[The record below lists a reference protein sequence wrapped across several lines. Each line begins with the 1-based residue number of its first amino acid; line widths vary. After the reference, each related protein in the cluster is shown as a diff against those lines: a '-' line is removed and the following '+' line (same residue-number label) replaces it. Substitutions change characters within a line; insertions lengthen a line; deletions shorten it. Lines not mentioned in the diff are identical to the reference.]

1 MAAQIK
7 TITSVTE
14 QGLQSITQALNK
26 VVSISS
32 GDLTREINRVIDVMQ
47 SSIGQARD
55 ALQGAITAAGAGM
68 TEHILAGLQ
77 LPQITPGV
85 WNDIAGCM
93 RALNKVENLVLTDLS
108 RSELNTQ
115 LALIQ
120 ENEGNQ
126 CSQTLGAGT
135 LKENFD
141 LVFQAF
147 DSKGL
152 AEQRRKRLADIMQL
166 RLDIIRYHATQTQT
180 ESK

>member
-14 QGLQSITQALNK
+14 QELQRITRAINRG
-26 VVSISS
+26 VSSD
-32 GDLTREINRVIDVMQ
+32 DLTREIHRVIDAIHGSV
-47 SSIGQARD
+47 GQARD
-55 ALQGAITAAGAGM
+55 ALESAITAAGKEVA
-68 TEHILAGLQ
+68 EQILAGLQ

-126 CSQTLGAGT
+126 CSQILGAGT

>member
-1 MAAQIK
+1 MVAQIK

-14 QGLQSITQALNK
+14 QGMQRITRAINRGA
-26 VVSISS
+26 SS
-32 GDLTREINRVIDVMQ
+32 DDLTREIDRVVYAIQ
-47 SSIGQARD
+47 GSAGQIQAT
-55 ALQGAITAAGAGM
+55 LQGAITAAGADVTGQ
-68 TEHILAGLQ
+68 ILAGLQ

-93 RALNKVENLVLTDLS
+93 RALNKVEDLVLTDLS

-126 CSQTLGAGT
+126 CSQTLGAGSM
-135 LKENFD
+135 KESFD
-141 LVFQAF
+141 LVFKAF
-147 DSKGL
+147 DNKSL
-152 AEQRRKRLADIMQL
+152 AEQRRKRLVDIMQL
-166 RLDIIRYHATQTQT
+166 RLDIIRYHATPTQT